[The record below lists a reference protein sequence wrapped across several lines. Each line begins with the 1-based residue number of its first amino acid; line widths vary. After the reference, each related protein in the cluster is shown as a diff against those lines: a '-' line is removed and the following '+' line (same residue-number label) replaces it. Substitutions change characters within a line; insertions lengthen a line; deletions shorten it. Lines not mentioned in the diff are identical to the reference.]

1 MAEKQLSRKERERLR
16 HRQEILET
24 ALKLFSEQGFHNV
37 SMQEI
42 AEKSE
47 FSVGTLYKFFESKES
62 LFRALIKSCAYRI
75 SDILVPILDEKT
87 DEKQKIVNYIEAY
100 KQIIQDHAPSIRLYL
115 SQTLPSAL
123 TLRVNVEPETYAIR
137 EVFQEKLSDIFK
149 SGMRKGIFKDIE
161 PWIATLSLSMT
172 LELFVFAVIKRPGQI
187 SIEDGISRIK
197 ELFFTGIVK
206 SSSVQNDT

>member
-1 MAEKQLSRKERERLR
+1 MTKTGLSRKEREKLR

-24 ALKLFSEQGFHNV
+24 ALKLFSERGFHNV

-42 AEKSE
+42 AEESE

-62 LFRALIKSCAYRI
+62 LFSALIRSCAHRI

-100 KQIIQDHAPSIRLYL
+100 KEIIEDHAPSIKLYL
-115 SQTLPSAL
+115 SQNFPSAL
-123 TLRVNVEPETYAIR
+123 TLRADVEPETDAIR

-149 SGMRKGIFKDIE
+149 SGMRKGIFRDID
-161 PWIATLSLSMT
+161 PWIATLSLSAT
-172 LELFVFAVIKRPGQI
+172 LESFVFAAIKNSEQI

-197 ELFFTGIVK
+197 ELFFTGIAK
-206 SSSVQNDT
+206 SLSV

>member
-1 MAEKQLSRKERERLR
+1 MANNQLSRKEREHLR
-16 HRQEILET
+16 HKEEILEV
-24 ALKLFSEQGFHNV
+24 ALRLFSDRGFHNV

-42 AEKSE
+42 AEESE

-62 LFRALIKSCAYRI
+62 LFSALIRSCAHRV

-100 KQIIQDHAPSIRLYL
+100 KQIIQDHAPSIKLYL
-115 SQTLPSAL
+115 SQNFPSAL
-123 TLRVNVEPETYAIR
+123 TLRADVEPEADAIR

-149 SGMRKGIFKDIE
+149 SGMRKGIFKGLD
-161 PWIATLSLSMT
+161 PWITTLSLSAI
-172 LELFVFAVIKRPGQI
+172 LESFVFSVIKSPRKI

-197 ELFFTGIVK
+197 ELFFTGIAK
-206 SSSVQNDT
+206 SLSV

>member
-1 MAEKQLSRKERERLR
+1 MANNQLSRKEREHLR
-16 HRQEILET
+16 HKEEILEV
-24 ALKLFSEQGFHNV
+24 ALRLFSDRGFHNV

-42 AEKSE
+42 AEESE

-62 LFRALIKSCAYRI
+62 LFSALMMSCANRV

-115 SQTLPSAL
+115 SQNLQSAL
-123 TLRVNVEPETYAIR
+123 TLGPDVEPETDAIR
-137 EVFQEKLSDIFK
+137 EVFQEKLSGIFK
-149 SGMRKGIFKDIE
+149 SGMRKGIFRDID
-161 PWIATLSLSMT
+161 PWIATLSLSAL
-172 LELFVFAVIKRPGQI
+172 LESFVFSVIKSPRKI

-197 ELFFTGIVK
+197 ELFFTGIAK
-206 SSSVQNDT
+206 SLSV